1 MAYSTEYSPLV
12 DKVQGSS
19 NLVPGNEV
27 EVVLAFGSVDQTF
40 NCDNSKLYIPKVFF
54 VGLFLYIFPQLILG
68 MFSFWTWTPLEVKGF
83 NKKRFSV
90 KIRLSQWDSCD
101 LL

>member
-40 NCDNSKLYIPKVFF
+40 NCDNSKLYIPKVF
-54 VGLFLYIFPQLILG
+54 
-68 MFSFWTWTPLEVKGF
+68 
-83 NKKRFSV
+83 
-90 KIRLSQWDSCD
+90 
-101 LL
+101 LLVCFCTFFHN